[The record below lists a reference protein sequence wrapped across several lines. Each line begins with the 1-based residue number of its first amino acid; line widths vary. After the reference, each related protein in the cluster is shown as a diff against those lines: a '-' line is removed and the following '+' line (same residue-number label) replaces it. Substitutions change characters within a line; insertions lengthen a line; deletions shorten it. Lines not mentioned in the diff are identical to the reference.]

1 MMFFYIMFGKRGGG
15 GGGGGKRGGSDP
27 KYANPASSSSSS
39 SASAG
44 SNIDRGGGGDHIN
57 ASNAG
62 ASAAGASAASSSSNL
77 LISGPAFTHDE
88 LLSLSLIFCREL
100 SKKTNAHA
108 CFTLYHSDEHQYLCK
123 SYKLNKA
130 MHDGRKDFC
139 SSRGDSIFFKEYETF
154 MKNQGV
160 TVNKYEKAV
169 VSMSDSIEK
178 ILKDSSSSITCALAF
193 IADDPYA
200 KVTES
205 SLTQMGVTFDKTKS
219 CVLPDH
225 GMSHRTLK
233 YVCSEDVEIEQNWS
247 ICYDGGKTMPLEYCP
262 REVAGMCFVLRT
274 QVCII
279 LTTPVKNNGIVH
291 VDGVACVFDKRTNS
305 FMKNIKF
312 TTNKS
317 LITENVK
324 HLLPGVDWLVQNGMS
339 TFGESIA
346 LCFLAKLWA
355 DTSLH
360 VTTEFYNKNN
370 KDSIDAGTKKEIVVA
385 THDVGSAEN
394 STNINPYVSLVNDT
408 EHHLLPACM
417 LIAHTTSVNAVVG
430 QKSSKFNR
438 SGTLF
443 CRIMLKLNITSEERT
458 ENLRKWQINQEYF
471 KKIEYSEERL
481 TLLKNLKYS
490 LFDII
495 SDLQNR
501 RTRSKETYRDKI
513 INIGNIFSKVKN
525 TDRRNIKLIAATLI
539 RNIKKQIIILQRK
552 IKLLSKFL
560 PKDKEDVG
568 EGEEEDVGEGEEEE
582 GGGTEWRIV
591 DSSDSEYE
599 YSDEPGNFGQR
610 TFVDENS
617 ESHSP
622 EELKEIIKKIEETYP
637 EIMKD
642 FNKNNYTSSKFKRL
656 PGGGGGGD
664 SNYDGDGEGDAGGG
678 PGASNVL
685 KSKAKQK
692 AFKTGPK
699 KGGNPPRKTRKQQ
712 KHRKYRK
719 TYRK

>member
-1 MMFFYIMFGKRGGG
+1 MFLYIMSGKRGGG
-15 GGGGGKRGGSDP
+15 GG
-27 KYANPASSSSSS
+27 
-39 SASAG
+39 
-44 SNIDRGGGGDHIN
+44 HIN

-62 ASAAGASAASSSSNL
+62 ASAASSSSSAASSSS
-77 LISGPAFTHDE
+77 SAASSSSSAAFKHDD
-88 LLSLSLIFCREL
+88 LLSLSLNFCSEL

-108 CFTLYHSDEHQYLCK
+108 CFTLYHSNEYQYLCK

-178 ILKDSSSSITCALAF
+178 ILNDSSSPITCALAF

-233 YVCSEDVEIEQNWS
+233 LVCGKDVEIEQNWS
-247 ICYDGGKTMPLEYCP
+247 MCYDGGKTMRLEYCP
-262 REVAGMCFVLRT
+262 CEVAGMCFVLGT

-291 VDGVACVFDKRTNS
+291 VDGVACVFNKQTNS

-324 HLLPGVDWLVQNGMS
+324 YLLPGVDWLVNHGKS
-339 TFGESIA
+339 TFGGSIA

-355 DTSLH
+355 DTSLY
-360 VTTEFYNKNN
+360 VSTEFYNKNN
-370 KDSIDAGTKKEIVVA
+370 KNLIDAGTKKEIVVA

-394 STNINPYVSLVNDT
+394 SMNMNPYVCLVNNT

-430 QKSSKFNR
+430 QTLSNYNR
-438 SGTLF
+438 PGILF
-443 CRIMLKLNITSEERT
+443 CQIKYKPNITHEERT

-481 TLLKNLKYS
+481 TLLKNLESS
-490 LFDII
+490 LIDMKSEIHI
-495 SDLQNR
+495 KDLITPR
-501 RTRSKETYRDKI
+501 ASERYREKLI
-513 INIGNIFSKVKN
+513 EIGNVFSTVKKS
-525 TDRRNIKLIAATLI
+525 DSRPVSLILAHLMKYLKKNIKSE
-539 RNIKKQIIILQRK
+539 
-552 IKLLSKFL
+552 IKLLSSL
-560 PKDKEDVG
+560 QKDKNIKLGKGV
-568 EGEEEDVGEGEEEE
+568 
-582 GGGTEWRIV
+582 GGGGGVETMV
-591 DSSDSEYE
+591 DSYDESDVYSNEPSRERHERNYKEFDPNSDSYVEHT
-599 YSDEPGNFGQR
+599 SMSN
-610 TFVDENS
+610 
-617 ESHSP
+617 
-622 EELKEIIKKIEETYP
+622 EEIQDVQSMIDAVNDMHDDPRSYI
-637 EIMKD
+637 
-642 FNKNNYTSSKFKRL
+642 SSKFIT
-656 PGGGGGGD
+656 PINSNSGNGGGGGG
-664 SNYDGDGEGDAGGG
+664 GGG
-678 PGASNVL
+678 GTL
-685 KSKAKQK
+685 R
-692 AFKTGPK
+692 K
-699 KGGNPPRKTRKQQ
+699 KGGNPPRKTRKPQ
-712 KHRKYRK
+712 KTRKHRK